1 MKNLLGICEHQWME
15 MGIFYH
21 PWALSMQTSF
31 IFIAKKPLLKLIKL
45 GCAICID
52 K

>member
-31 IFIAKKPLLKLIKL
+31 IFIAKNLCSNLSN
-45 GCAICID
+45 
-52 K
+52 